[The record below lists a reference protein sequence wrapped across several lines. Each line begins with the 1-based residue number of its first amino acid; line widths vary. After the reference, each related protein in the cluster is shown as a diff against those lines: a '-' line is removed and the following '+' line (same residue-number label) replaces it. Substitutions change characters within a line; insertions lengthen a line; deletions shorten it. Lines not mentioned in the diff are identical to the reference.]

1 VDSSIHDCVELLI
14 EQANFSR
21 KRLHRARKILL
32 NEIDDTED
40 GMTTNAV
47 YGVSTDAFVGA
58 AVWVTGAARGQ
69 GARHVERFA
78 AAGARVGAIDSDQAG
93 LEDLAARVRAAGGAV
108 ETAHADVTDWEAMVE
123 ATERFRRSFGDVSV
137 VVANA
142 GIVGEIA
149 SIESVDVAAW
159 RRIVDV
165 NLTGAFHTVKAAI
178 SQLRRSPGGA
188 IVLVASAASYF
199 AYPRYAAYC
208 ASKAGMLG
216 LLRTAAN
223 ELGSDGIRVNAI
235 CPGWVD
241 TPMLDTEAQ
250 AAGIPREQAV
260 SGWVQEQIF
269 QRLIDP
275 DEISDAVLWLAS
287 DSARMITGAALS
299 IDGGQVVLTPSRS
312 GRGSSSAGAAG

>member
-1 VDSSIHDCVELLI
+1 MMTSS
-14 EQANFSR
+14 A
-21 KRLHRARKILL
+21 
-32 NEIDDTED
+32 
-40 GMTTNAV
+40 
-47 YGVSTDAFVGA
+47 YGVTADAFVGA
-58 AVWVTGAARGQ
+58 TVWVTGAAKGQ

-78 AAGARVGAIDSDQAG
+78 AAGARVGGIDTDEAG
-93 LEDLAARVRAAGGAV
+93 LEELAARVRAAGGVV
-108 ETAHADVTDWEAMVE
+108 ETARADVTDWEAMVD
-123 ATERFRRSFGDVSV
+123 AAERFGRSLGDAQV

-149 SIESVDVAAW
+149 SIETVDVAAW
-159 RRIVDV
+159 RRIIDV

-178 SQLRRSPGGA
+178 PQLRRSPGGA

-223 ELGSDGIRVNAI
+223 ELGSYGVRVNAI

-241 TPMLDTEAQ
+241 TPMLDAEAQ

-269 QRLIDP
+269 KRLIDT

-287 DSARMITGAALS
+287 DAARMITGAALS

-312 GRGSSSAGAAG
+312 DRGTGSAGGAAG

>member
-1 VDSSIHDCVELLI
+1 M
-14 EQANFSR
+14 
-21 KRLHRARKILL
+21 K
-32 NEIDDTED
+32 
-40 GMTTNAV
+40 
-47 YGVSTDAFVGA
+47 
-58 AVWVTGAARGQ
+58 
-69 GARHVERFA
+69 RFA
-78 AAGARVGAIDSDQAG
+78 AAGAKVGAIDTDETG
-93 LEDLAARVRAAGGAV
+93 LEELADRVRVAGGVV
-108 ETAHADVTDWEAMVE
+108 ETASVDVTDWDAMIEA
-123 ATERFRRSFGDVSV
+123 AERFRRSLGEASI

-149 SIESVDVAAW
+149 SIEDIDVTAW
-159 RRIVDV
+159 RRIIDV

-178 SQLRRSPGGA
+178 PQLRRNLGGA

-208 ASKAGMLG
+208 ASKTGMLG

-223 ELGSDGIRVNAI
+223 ELGDHGIRVNAI

-241 TPMLDTEAQ
+241 TPMLDTEAR
-250 AAGIPREQAV
+250 AAGVAREQAV

-269 QRLIDP
+269 KRLIDP

-299 IDGGQVVLTPSRS
+299 IDGGQVVLTPSK
-312 GRGSSSAGAAG
+312 SA